1 MIKYL
6 LPILAVLIG
15 GLSIFIWKP
24 KGISSIKLLL
34 AFSGAF
40 LLSITVLEMLPNVYE
55 LKGRTISF
63 WVLGG
68 MIFQLL
74 LEHISK
80 GAEHG
85 HIHVGHKFGMPWAI
99 WISLCLHSFIEGIPM
114 ENHEHMSI
122 AVFFHKLPIAMLI
135 GFFLLQTKRPKIEI
149 FFLFFIFGISTPLG
163 SYLSS
168 THPIFSEIYIE
179 FSALVAGMFMHVST
193 TILYESAEA
202 HRFNLVKTIVILIGI
217 LMATITIL

>member
-80 GAEHG
+80 GA
-85 HIHVGHKFGMPWAI
+85 GM
-99 WISLCLHSFIEGIPM
+99 
-114 ENHEHMSI
+114 
-122 AVFFHKLPIAMLI
+122 V
-135 GFFLLQTKRPKIEI
+135 
-149 FFLFFIFGISTPLG
+149 IST
-163 SYLSS
+163 
-168 THPIFSEIYIE
+168 
-179 FSALVAGMFMHVST
+179 
-193 TILYESAEA
+193 
-202 HRFNLVKTIVILIGI
+202 
-217 LMATITIL
+217 